1 MELKELP
8 KCPVETTLRLIGEKW
23 RILIIRDLLTGTKRF
38 GELKKVCSGISQK
51 VLAHSLRKME
61 DDGLVKREEFAE
73 KPPRVEYTLTDVG
86 YSLAPVLDAMASWGT
101 DYKTFLK
108 LLQKMSIPVLF
119 LQCSTVFAEGI
130 SLSCSKFTL
139 KFGIPVITG

>member
-1 MELKELP
+1 MDLKELP

-23 RILIIRDLLTGTKRF
+23 RILIIRDLLNGTKRF
-38 GELKKVCSGISQK
+38 GELKKACSGISQK
-51 VLAHSLRKME
+51 VLTHNLRKME

-108 LLQKMSIPVLF
+108 LLQKM
-119 LQCSTVFAEGI
+119 
-130 SLSCSKFTL
+130 K
-139 KFGIPVITG
+139 